1 MYRIRVNFI
10 YWFDSKST
18 VCRIGNDSKYMDNI
32 IKNTST
38 AKYVNLCFINNN
50 THMTLLIKMHRNRI
64 INSQVLSCG
73 MLFND
78 CKYCI
83 ITEMSYIKTNIRF
96 MRVITNDIDFILL
109 QFPLFLLSRNMSIVL
124 PDSHPPMRLLHQ
136 IGAFL

>member
-1 MYRIRVNFI
+1 MR
-10 YWFDSKST
+10 
-18 VCRIGNDSKYMDNI
+18 RIGNDSKYMDNI

-38 AKYVNLCFINNN
+38 AKYVNLCFTNNN

-73 MLFND
+73 MFFND
-78 CKYCI
+78 CKHCI

-109 QFPLFLLSRNMSIVL
+109 QFPLFLL
-124 PDSHPPMRLLHQ
+124 
-136 IGAFL
+136 